1 MGLLEARRAS
11 GLRAR
16 VLVLQT
22 ALRRWV
28 RTRTFARL
36 RRGVLRVQVGVVI
49 VMTCVCR
56 IRTSSLSNRRV
67 TVLLRVQLAHRVRSR
82 KRNAAALVLGAR
94 WKVVLPKRRFRAMRA
109 ALVVLQVNPKRGDDD
124 V

>member
-49 VMTCVCR
+49 VMTCV
-56 IRTSSLSNRRV
+56 
-67 TVLLRVQLAHRVRSR
+67 A
-82 KRNAAALVLGAR
+82 
-94 WKVVLPKRRFRAMRA
+94 
-109 ALVVLQVNPKRGDDD
+109 
-124 V
+124 